1 MSFLKTIN
9 KDTLTGII
17 LLCAAVLALVMH
29 NSPLAVWYEM
39 LLDTQVTVKIEN
51 FGIDKPLL
59 LWINDGLMAIFF
71 LLVGLEIKKELL
83 RGELSSFKKAA
94 LPAFAALGGVVAP
107 ALIYTALNHGNA
119 EVMRGWAV
127 PVATDIAFAVGVLAL
142 LGKRVP
148 HSLKVLLLSIAI
160 IDDLAAIII
169 IAIFYTESLSMLA
182 LGCSLTA
189 FAVAVLL
196 NRAGVKSL
204 APYILIGVIMWLCV
218 LKSGVHATLA
228 GVFLAMTIPL
238 DGKKG
243 DDNAHHTHKN
253 SPLVNLEHMLKPW
266 VAFMIMPLFAF
277 ANAGL
282 DIHNL
287 SFSNLADPVPAG
299 IILGLFFGKQIGI
312 FLTILALVKLRICQ
326 LPDQITWPQVYG
338 LSLLCGIGFT
348 MSLFIGSLAFGGNEF
363 LLSEVR
369 LGVLTGSTISAICGF
384 SVLYFLSKKAEKK
397 AASS

>member
-1 MSFLKTIN
+1 
-9 KDTLTGII
+9 
-17 LLCAAVLALVMH
+17 
-29 NSPLAVWYEM
+29 
-39 LLDTQVTVKIEN
+39 
-51 FGIDKPLL
+51 
-59 LWINDGLMAIFF
+59 
-71 LLVGLEIKKELL
+71 
-83 RGELSSFKKAA
+83 
-94 LPAFAALGGVVAP
+94 
-107 ALIYTALNHGNA
+107 
-119 EVMRGWAV
+119 MRGWAV

-148 HSLKVLLLSIAI
+148 YSLKVLLLSIAI

-182 LGCSLTA
+182 LGYSLTA

-196 NRAGVKSL
+196 NRAGVKRL

-243 DDNAHHTHKN
+243 DDNAHQTHKN

-338 LSLLCGIGFT
+338 LSFLCGIGFT
-348 MSLFIGSLAFGGNEF
+348 MSLFIGSLAFGANEF